1 MVICMLA
8 GTKLKYKPGVLM
20 GGKHLVHDCGA
31 SRSIGYFLEPLV
43 VLGLF
48 GKKPLSIRLK
58 GTVIFFLFLY
68 IFFLVLCFVLLMNTR
83 VAFGS

>member
-8 GTKLKYKPGVLM
+8 GTKLKYKPGVLI

-58 GTVIFFLFLY
+58 GTVIFFLFLFFY
-68 IFFLVLCFVLLMNTR
+68 FGTIFCLVDEYSSR
-83 VAFGS
+83 IR

>member
-8 GTKLKYKPGVLM
+8 GTKLKYKPGVLI

-58 GTVIFFLFLY
+58 GTVIFFLFL
-68 IFFLVLCFVLLMNTR
+68 FFFWVLSFVLLMNTR